1 VEIRKIQS
9 IIISSLFIVGLVG
22 CSSSSSWNRGD
33 DSPWRS
39 KHAAER
45 ANIDSEEFVEVS
57 VDEAVEANSV
67 DEAPVAEEA
76 MAEPE
81 MVEPEMVAQPELESV
96 SEFEAEPV
104 PVESM
109 SAFERL
115 EAGVTEPEPVPV
127 EEMPA
132 EIVEPVVESV
142 EEVSTESLAASDI
155 SGVSSKSYAVQVY
168 AGRVLAN
175 VNRYKETHA
184 LDDME
189 IVKTDRDGEIIYVL
203 VGIHDGYSVASQAA
217 TDIEERTGSAAW
229 VRSVSGLQNMSV
241 E

>member
-1 VEIRKIQS
+1 MEIRKIQS
-9 IIISSLFIVGLVG
+9 VIISSLFVVGLVG

-39 KHAAER
+39 KHDAER
-45 ANIDSEEFVEVS
+45 ANVDSEEFVEIS
-57 VDEAVEANSV
+57 VDEAVEANIV
-67 DEAPVAEEA
+67 EEAPVAEEA

-96 SEFEAEPV
+96 SDFDAEPV

-115 EAGVTEPEPVPV
+115 EAGIAEPEPVPV

-132 EIVEPVVESV
+132 EIIEPVE
-142 EEVSTESLAASDI
+142 EEVTTESAEASDI
-155 SGVSSKSYAVQVY
+155 SGVSSRSYAVQVY

-175 VNRYKETHA
+175 LNRYKEAHA

-189 IVKTDRDGEIIYVL
+189 IVKTDRDGDIIYVL
-203 VGIHDGYSVASQAA
+203 VGIYDSFSAAKQAVI
-217 TDIEERTGSAAW
+217 DIEERTGSAPW
-229 VRSVSGLQNMSV
+229 VRSVSGLQDMSI